1 MFCVRKAHRRR
12 SLVRSGQTWKLDHS
26 AVLFA
31 VLETLL
37 HSKVAWASPS
47 CIFGDAPLP
56 CVATRIRR
64 ALQSALIINSV
75 FREFFEVRL
84 AEASGAFMAFFKI
97 AGTALGSVSG
107 LALPQSSEVI
117 ANLLLENQKAKNNP
131 IQNNRL
137 NFVSHSTQ
145 LSSI

>member
-12 SLVRSGQTWKLDHS
+12 SLVRSGQTWKLDHP

-31 VLETLL
+31 VLETFLY
-37 HSKVAWASPS
+37 SKVAWASPS

-56 CVATRIRR
+56 CVATRIGR

-97 AGTALGSVSG
+97 AEG
-107 LALPQSSEVI
+107 LLA
-117 ANLLLENQKAKNNP
+117 
-131 IQNNRL
+131 
-137 NFVSHSTQ
+137 
-145 LSSI
+145 